1 MWYNLIEVK
10 TMKFFSFFSFF
21 RLLMELANFSAPS
34 IFGLLLIQ
42 ADFYA
47 ITITN
52 FPLLFHLSLIERHF
66 I

>member
-1 MWYNLIEVK
+1 
-10 TMKFFSFFSFF
+10 
-21 RLLMELANFSAPS
+21 MELANFSAPS

-52 FPLLFHLSLIERHF
+52 FPFLFHLSLIERRF